1 MFIYVLVEVP
11 REMEYLGRAGT
22 EKREMPT
29 LDNAVSM
36 SVSWGGSEE
45 TFYTFSL

>member
-1 MFIYVLVEVP
+1 
-11 REMEYLGRAGT
+11 MEYLGRAGT

-29 LDNAVSM
+29 LDNAVR
-36 SVSWGGSEE
+36 GLGRGSEE